1 MPELHMEVE
10 LSEDTLGCIEEEVRQ
25 LFSHFCVDYFFFTS

>member
-1 MPELHMEVE
+1 MEVE